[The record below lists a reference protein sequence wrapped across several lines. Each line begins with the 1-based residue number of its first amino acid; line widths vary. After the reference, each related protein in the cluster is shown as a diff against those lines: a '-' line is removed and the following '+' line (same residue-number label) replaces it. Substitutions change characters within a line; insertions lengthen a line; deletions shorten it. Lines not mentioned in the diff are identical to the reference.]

1 MQFDA
6 EISDHIMTQLS
17 LLFPHKSPFS
27 DKHFQWNSTGLLTE
41 KNAQPESW
49 ELRFIGGRGG
59 PEDLNLGHS
68 ISDNS
73 ERLLQGGKWETQDV

>member
-17 LLFPHKSPFS
+17 LLFLHKSPFS
-27 DKHFQWNSTGLLTE
+27 DKHFQWNSIGLLTE
-41 KNAQPESW
+41 KNAQPKSW
-49 ELRFIGGRGG
+49 ELCFIGGGG

-68 ISDNS
+68 IIDNS